1 MVWLEL
7 WNVRCFQRW
16 RKEALSDSLLFNSV
30 KAELFSKILPKGHGF
45 NVSVASAL

>member
-7 WNVRCFQRW
+7 WKCVVFSVGGKN
-16 RKEALSDSLLFNSV
+16 ALSDSLLFNSV
-30 KAELFSKILPKGHGF
+30 KAELFSRILPKGHGF